1 MKWPNLAQV
10 DKTLRELDPNA
21 ERLEDRSSDAM
32 SYFTGMI
39 LPGTTLPWLIM
50 NTLIDCD
57 DGIEAN
63 ALAALTHIHPNSGF
77 QYRGTTYWSST
88 SIVGKVLA
96 PTCREIAG
104 WVGPVRPTADLP
116 RVGIARIRQRRPK
129 QVLTPND
136 VTTMMERSDPLGPPA
151 DSYPVEEYKLLF
163 PDEDD
168 LVDIVRVETLSLK
181 AASINPPGAA
191 ADGRP
196 LIYDSCV
203 QFAIDGKSWPLRLTY
218 DVSFIFACPC
228 ARGPHPLFFD
238 YVYKEINVSEILNIR
253 DWGGT
258 YSRSGSVG
266 SKQESV
272 SNTGDDDSERVL
284 VINAFGVAD
293 NEVLARAW
301 CSHWGLS
308 AIVAD
313 VEKTWYVHI
322 SHITCNYADMLFSM
336 ACAIREAYAACVNV
350 CILVEGMDEY
360 DDDWR

>member
-1 MKWPNLAQV
+1 VSLLPLLTSLSNKHIVKFRLKSKKLQVKSLHRFSRAMKWPNLAQV
-10 DKTLRELDPNA
+10 DKTLRETDPSA

-32 SYFTGMI
+32 SYFTGVI

-77 QYRGTTYWSST
+77 QYRGVTYWSST

-96 PTCREIAG
+96 PTCREVAG
-104 WVGPVRPTADLP
+104 WVGPALPTPDLP
-116 RVGIARIRQRRPK
+116 RLGIGRIRQRRPK
-129 QVLTPND
+129 QTLTPND
-136 VTTMMERSDPLGPPA
+136 VTSMMERSDPLGPPA

-181 AASINPPGAA
+181 AVSPNALVAA
-191 ADGRP
+191 AEGRP
-196 LIYDSCV
+196 LVYDSCV

-238 YVYKEINVSEILNIR
+238 YVYKEINVSEILTIR
-253 DWGGT
+253 DWGGNF
-258 YSRSGSVG
+258 SRSGSG
-266 SKQESV
+266 ESKSGSV
-272 SNTGDDDSERVL
+272 SNVGDDDSERVL

-308 AIVAD
+308 AVVFD
-313 VEKTWYVHI
+313 LEKTW
-322 SHITCNYADMLFSM
+322 
-336 ACAIREAYAACVNV
+336 
-350 CILVEGMDEY
+350 
-360 DDDWR
+360 